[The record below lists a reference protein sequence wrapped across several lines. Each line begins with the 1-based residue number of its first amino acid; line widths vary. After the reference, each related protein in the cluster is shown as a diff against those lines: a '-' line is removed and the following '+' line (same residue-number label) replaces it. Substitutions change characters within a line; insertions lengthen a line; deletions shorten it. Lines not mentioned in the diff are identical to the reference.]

1 VDGSGKNWGARGML
15 WSPWY
20 IVVAFALSL
29 VAAGPAVADDA
40 VPSPTPFISEVRGGV
55 MYHEDSR
62 LRRVFF
68 NQSKPREDGIFD
80 INGEVLFAPLPFH
93 SDNWFL
99 NFLLTPRPRIGTS
112 INIGNGTSQAS
123 AGLAWNVTIWKNIFW
138 GWNLF
143 WEGSLDVAIHNGWT
157 DPTPPPNHLRG
168 LGCSP
173 IFRQSLSMGFEIDK
187 NWRVMGTFEHLDN
200 FGLCQDNQML
210 SNLGLRV
217 GYRF

>member
-1 VDGSGKNWGARGML
+1 ML
-15 WSPWY
+15 LSPWY
-20 IVVAFALSL
+20 VIVALAGAL
-29 VAAGPAVADDA
+29 VAADAAAADDFIRPA
-40 VPSPTPFISEVRGGV
+40 PPFISEVRGGL

-62 LRRVFF
+62 LRRIFF
-68 NQSKPREDGIFD
+68 NQSKPREDGIVD

-123 AGLAWNVTIWKNIFW
+123 AGLAWNVTVWKNIFW

-157 DPTPPPNHLRG
+157 DHTRLPPDNLRA
-168 LGCSP
+168 LGCNP
-173 IFRQSLSMGFEIDK
+173 IFRQSLSLGFEIDK

-200 FGLCQDNQML
+200 FGLCHDNQML